1 MRCLRSSYTLTR
13 LPACLLRRR
22 SMIVDAQRAAE
33 VDAQRAAEAAEM
45 AEKKAKVARWSRQWK
60 N

>member
-1 MRCLRSSYTLTR
+1 MRCLRSSYTLTL
-13 LPACLLRRR
+13 LPAPKPRRR
-22 SMIVDAQRAAE
+22 SMLE